1 MSELTAHGLEAAR
14 ERIRDGA
21 SLDTSY
27 VAMNIL
33 AATIASYGLLAN
45 SPAVVI
51 GAMIIAMLLGPIL
64 GLGLATVD
72 SDARLFVNAAATLVS
87 GAFAVMAAALII
99 GVVHRPAPL
108 TGEIMART
116 SPNLFD
122 LMIALAG
129 GAAGAFA
136 IVSPRLSVA
145 FVGVAIATAVV
156 PPLASASILVAHNQM
171 PLALGAVLLAV
182 TNMVAIQFACSAVL
196 WFAGVRRRVDRT
208 RGAAVVAFAR
218 RNAVGLAIMM
228 VLGVT
233 LTINLNRVIGREL
246 YETTT
251 RAVLRRALEAL
262 EGSHLTE
269 VRFEGTPRTTIIRA
283 VVRGPAPPSAAQI
296 AAMEDQLPAPPDG
309 TRPELR
315 VRFVET
321 VVLTRKGRSFTDT
334 EAAD

>member
-1 MSELTAHGLEAAR
+1 
-14 ERIRDGA
+14 
-21 SLDTSY
+21 
-27 VAMNIL
+27 
-33 AATIASYGLLAN
+33 
-45 SPAVVI
+45 
-51 GAMIIAMLLGPIL
+51 
-64 GLGLATVD
+64 
-72 SDARLFVNAAATLVS
+72 
-87 GAFAVMAAALII
+87 
-99 GVVHRPAPL
+99 
-108 TGEIMART
+108 
-116 SPNLFD
+116 
-122 LMIALAG
+122 
-129 GAAGAFA
+129 
-136 IVSPRLSVA
+136 
-145 FVGVAIATAVV
+145 
-156 PPLASASILVAHNQM
+156 
-171 PLALGAVLLAV
+171 
-182 TNMVAIQFACSAVL
+182 
-196 WFAGVRRRVDRT
+196 
-208 RGAAVVAFAR
+208 
-218 RNAVGLAIMM
+218 MM